1 VTAHLSGPDDP
12 DQSPLGYREIVRFHT
27 PLAATSLLTLLVQ
40 PLIGAGLARMAFPEE
55 NLAAWP
61 VVFSI
66 LLFFRSFGMALPE
79 VVIALLKKSESLAPL
94 RRFCLLV
101 AAGSSGA
108 LALVTFSPLLL
119 MYLLYVTGVTPALAA
134 FIMPGAMVGLLVP
147 VLQGIQSWQR
157 GVLMTGN
164 ATGHVYWGM
173 GLNLVVTALVIA
185 LGIVW
190 QAPGV
195 PAAAAA
201 LTLGMTI
208 ELVYLAWRV
217 RPVQMRLQMTLNPA
231 GV

>member
-1 VTAHLSGPDDP
+1 
-12 DQSPLGYREIVRFHT
+12 
-27 PLAATSLLTLLVQ
+27 
-40 PLIGAGLARMAFPEE
+40 M
-55 NLAAWP
+55 
-61 VVFSI
+61 
-66 LLFFRSFGMALPE
+66 
-79 VVIALLKKSESLAPL
+79 
-94 RRFCLLV
+94 
-101 AAGSSGA
+101 
-108 LALVTFSPLLL
+108 
-119 MYLLYVTGVTPALAA
+119 
-134 FIMPGAMVGLLVP
+134 
-147 VLQGIQSWQR
+147 
-157 GVLMTGN
+157 LMTGN